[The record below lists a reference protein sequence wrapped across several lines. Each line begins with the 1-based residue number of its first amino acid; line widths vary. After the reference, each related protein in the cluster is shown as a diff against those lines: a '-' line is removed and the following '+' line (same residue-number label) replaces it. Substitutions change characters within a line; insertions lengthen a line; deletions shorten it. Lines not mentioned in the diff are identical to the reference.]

1 MIKKISFL
9 VSGIILSLNLTYA
22 DHDGYEYARTFLDL
36 NDTLS
41 GVVEGDVGRW
51 QNSPHGVVVAPD
63 GNVWVNIYAGSG
75 RQEILANG
83 DTVHYK
89 GIYVLDPVTMDHVS
103 YSPIEILTFPD
114 GTSDSLTAESATSG
128 GGRGIALD
136 ADGHIL
142 SSHYTTL
149 YKINYMTGEGV
160 AMWLG
165 ESSLT
170 EAAADDNGNVYV
182 SYVLA
187 GERPVVTL
195 DSDLN
200 YVGNAV
206 DTVGRINRSIV
217 VTGDG
222 ENMMLG
228 STWNGMGFSH
238 LTSSVPGVIQHTP
251 VDTFGVYYG
260 VEADWHHIGS
270 AMGADSAYVA
280 WYEDNDYYY
289 ADTTYDTTALWVSAL
304 DLSPDEGTL
313 LVGTLTAGWGGPL
326 GGTNWLFD
334 MEDLSMPY
342 DFVGNWHDIDE
353 DGVGVTDGPRGGFW
367 DADGNLYLA
376 DFYSNAIYHYAYYEE
391 EDAGFDEPFTYART
405 FLDLNDTLG
414 GVVEG
419 DIGRWQNSPHGVVV
433 APDGNVWVNIYAGSG
448 RQEILANGDTVHY
461 KGIYVLDPVTMD
473 HVSYS
478 PIEILTFPDGTSDS
492 LTAESATSGGGRGIA
507 LDADGHILSSHYTTL
522 YKINYMT
529 GEGVAMWL
537 GESSLTEA
545 AADDNGNVYVSYV
558 LAGERP
564 VVTLDSDLNYVG
576 NAVDTVGRINRS
588 IVVTGDGENM
598 MLGSTW
604 NGMGF
609 SHLTSSVPGVIQHT
623 PVDTFGVY
631 YDVDASMTMINS
643 AMGAESAYVLH
654 MDDAAPDTTYE
665 EYALWVSALDLSPD
679 ESVLVVGTL
688 TAGWGGP
695 LGGANWLFDMED
707 LSGPSGLVGNW
718 HNWDGSGV
726 GVTDGPRGAAFD
738 ADGNLYLADFYSN
751 AVYHYAYDG
760 LTISDD
766 KQRTVVADDY
776 VLAQNFPN
784 PFNPSTKIE
793 FKIPMMEQVNISVY
807 NLEGRLIKTLVN
819 QVMSAGNH
827 VVNWDGTNEIG
838 AKVSTGMYIYQ
849 LKTNSTNLNRRMTFI
864 K

>member
-9 VSGIILSLNLTYA
+9 VSGIMLSLNLTYA
-22 DHDGYEYARTFLDL
+22 DHDGYE
-36 NDTLS
+36 
-41 GVVEGDVGRW
+41 
-51 QNSPHGVVVAPD
+51 
-63 GNVWVNIYAGSG
+63 
-75 RQEILANG
+75 
-83 DTVHYK
+83 
-89 GIYVLDPVTMDHVS
+89 
-103 YSPIEILTFPD
+103 
-114 GTSDSLTAESATSG
+114 
-128 GGRGIALD
+128 
-136 ADGHIL
+136 
-142 SSHYTTL
+142 
-149 YKINYMTGEGV
+149 
-160 AMWLG
+160 
-165 ESSLT
+165 
-170 EAAADDNGNVYV
+170 
-182 SYVLA
+182 
-187 GERPVVTL
+187 
-195 DSDLN
+195 
-200 YVGNAV
+200 
-206 DTVGRINRSIV
+206 
-217 VTGDG
+217 
-222 ENMMLG
+222 
-228 STWNGMGFSH
+228 
-238 LTSSVPGVIQHTP
+238 
-251 VDTFGVYYG
+251 
-260 VEADWHHIGS
+260 
-270 AMGADSAYVA
+270 
-280 WYEDNDYYY
+280 
-289 ADTTYDTTALWVSAL
+289 
-304 DLSPDEGTL
+304 
-313 LVGTLTAGWGGPL
+313 
-326 GGTNWLFD
+326 
-334 MEDLSMPY
+334 
-342 DFVGNWHDIDE
+342 
-353 DGVGVTDGPRGGFW
+353 
-367 DADGNLYLA
+367 
-376 DFYSNAIYHYAYYEE
+376 
-391 EDAGFDEPFTYART
+391 YART

-529 GEGVAMWL
+529 GEGVAMWV

-558 LAGERP
+558 LAAERP

-598 MLGSTW
+598 LLGSTW
-604 NGMGF
+604 DGMGF

-654 MDDAAPDTTYE
+654 MDETVSSDTTYE
-665 EYALWVSALDLSPD
+665 ETALWVSALDLSPD
-679 ESVLVVGTL
+679 ESMLVVGTL

-793 FKIPMMEQVNISVY
+793 FKIPMIEQVNISVY

>member
-9 VSGIILSLNLTYA
+9 VSGVVLSLNLTYA

-41 GVVEGDVGRW
+41 GVVEGDIGRW

-63 GNVWVNIYAGSG
+63 GNIWVGLYAGSG

-128 GGRGIALD
+128 GSRGIALD

-187 GERPVVTL
+187 AERPVVTL

-222 ENMMLG
+222 ENMLLG
-228 STWNGMGFSH
+228 STW
-238 LTSSVPGVIQHTP
+238 
-251 VDTFGVYYG
+251 D
-260 VEADWHHIGS
+260 
-270 AMGADSAYVA
+270 
-280 WYEDNDYYY
+280 
-289 ADTTYDTTALWVSAL
+289 
-304 DLSPDEGTL
+304 
-313 LVGTLTAGWGGPL
+313 
-326 GGTNWLFD
+326 
-334 MEDLSMPY
+334 
-342 DFVGNWHDIDE
+342 
-353 DGVGVTDGPRGGFW
+353 
-367 DADGNLYLA
+367 
-376 DFYSNAIYHYAYYEE
+376 
-391 EDAGFDEPFTYART
+391 
-405 FLDLNDTLG
+405 
-414 GVVEG
+414 
-419 DIGRWQNSPHGVVV
+419 
-433 APDGNVWVNIYAGSG
+433 
-448 RQEILANGDTVHY
+448 
-461 KGIYVLDPVTMD
+461 
-473 HVSYS
+473 
-478 PIEILTFPDGTSDS
+478 
-492 LTAESATSGGGRGIA
+492 
-507 LDADGHILSSHYTTL
+507 
-522 YKINYMT
+522 
-529 GEGVAMWL
+529 
-537 GESSLTEA
+537 
-545 AADDNGNVYVSYV
+545 
-558 LAGERP
+558 
-564 VVTLDSDLNYVG
+564 
-576 NAVDTVGRINRS
+576 
-588 IVVTGDGENM
+588 
-598 MLGSTW
+598 
-604 NGMGF
+604 GMGF

-654 MDDAAPDTTYE
+654 MDETVSSDTTYE
-665 EYALWVSALDLSPD
+665 ETALWVSALDLSPD
-679 ESVLVVGTL
+679 ESMLVVGTL

-707 LSGPSGLVGNW
+707 LSGPGGLVGNW

-766 KQRTVVADDY
+766 KQSNVVANDY

-784 PFNPSTKIE
+784 PFNPNTKIE